1 MSKFNLFNPDEITV
15 SSNLQAEKFIPKN
28 VVRVMARD
36 LADSAEEKIISRVSE
51 GKFPGNPDG
60 TGPVRK
66 KRYSTGSRSFPLTRP
81 EEGSRTR
88 QGRYESMVGRVQA
101 GAENS
106 ERASTFRSSS
116 GRPWVHVPGG
126 YARFRR
132 MAGLPSGNVTLSF
145 TGRLMEDLV
154 VKPVIE
160 QFGQGGVTAAATQV
174 GGGKIGGGSGS
185 ILSGF
190 QKSGNM
196 DFGLADVIAEINLK
210 IGFSTQASWR
220 IANWQARRYN
230 NHFALLT
237 PSEKTELKREGLRL
251 AQKARS
257 KYGTKSPS
265 TAPRSE
271 SGQFIPINL

>member
-81 EEGSRTR
+81 EERSRTR
-88 QGRYESMVGRVQA
+88 QGRYEGMASRVQA

-106 ERASTFRSSS
+106 EGASTFRSSS

-145 TGRLMEDLV
+145 TGRLLEDLV

-160 QFGQGGVTAAATQV
+160 QFGEEGVTVAATQV
-174 GGGKIGGGSGS
+174 AGGKIESGS
-185 ILSGF
+185 VLSGF

-196 DFGLADVIAEINLK
+196 DFELADVIAEINLK
-210 IGFSTQASWR
+210 VGFSTQASWR

-271 SGQFIPINL
+271 SGQFIPIKL